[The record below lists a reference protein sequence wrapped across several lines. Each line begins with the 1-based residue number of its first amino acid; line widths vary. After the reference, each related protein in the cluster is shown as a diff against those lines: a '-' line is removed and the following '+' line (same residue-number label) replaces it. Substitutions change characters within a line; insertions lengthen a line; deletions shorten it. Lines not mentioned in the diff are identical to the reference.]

1 MIWHIFKKDVR
12 LLWPLV
18 IGAAALH
25 FAHAAAQFSAW
36 RSDGASVAA
45 NLTELLFVVSFIGLG
60 SLIVIDVLQ
69 DALPGVRQDWLVRPI
84 RRRDL
89 LGSKLMFMVLLAQGP
104 LFLADL
110 AQALANGFPM
120 GTSMAAAGS
129 RAIFLLLGFSL
140 PVFIISATLANLSEA
155 VICGVA
161 LTVVPMGI
169 LMLVTALNGG
179 GPPNRNM
186 PVLNS
191 GEQWILDSA
200 RALAVVLVGAVTL
213 RLQYFRR
220 KTFASRLLIGV
231 GTVAWIATFFIPWA
245 PAFALEKKLSAVR
258 GAADQVAIVL
268 DTNAGRAPVPAER
281 VRAVKSRYG
290 DEAFYLPVHADHV
303 SIDQTLIYD
312 RTDAYLITS
321 EGRSIGLNHGTE
333 ISLTRRGPDGSEM
346 SGYEGFLV
354 PKDIYFREKDKPARL
369 KINHSLTLHQLYA
382 AYALPAIDGA
392 QRMPGVGS
400 CRTSLDEDG
409 DEIELR
415 CIQAGDEP
423 SCATVFLENV
433 KTGEQNPARGI
444 CNPEYAPYF
453 GKFVSDDMSRFG
465 ASLRFNDPAGMVK
478 FPVSGKQ
485 LSDAKVVVRVL
496 RPVEHFSRKI
506 TLDNIRMGDWEPL
519 P

>member
-18 IGAAALH
+18 VGAAALH
-25 FAHAAAQFSAW
+25 FAHAAAEYSAW
-36 RSDGASVAA
+36 RSDGASVTA

-89 LGSKLMFMVLLAQGP
+89 LAAKLMFMVLLAQGP

-110 AQALANGFPM
+110 GQALANGFPLS
-120 GTSMAAAGS
+120 TSIAAAGS

-169 LMLVTALNGG
+169 LMLITALNGG

-200 RALAVVLVGAVTL
+200 RAIAVVLVGAVIL

-220 KTFASRLLIGV
+220 KTFASRVFIGV
-231 GTVAWIATFFIPWA
+231 GTLVWVATFFIPWA

-258 GAADQVAIVL
+258 GAADQVAITI
-268 DTNAGRAPVPAER
+268 DTKAGRVQVPAER
-281 VRAVKSRYG
+281 VRAAKSRYG
-290 DEAFYLPVHADHV
+290 DEIFYLPVRVDHV
-303 SIDQTLIYD
+303 SVDRTLVYD
-312 RTDAYLITS
+312 RTDPYLITS
-321 EGRSIGLNHGTE
+321 DGKSIALNHGSE

-346 SGYEGFLV
+346 SGYEGFMV
-354 PKDIYFREKDKPARL
+354 PRDIYFREKDKPVRL
-369 KINHSLTLHQLYA
+369 EINHSLTLHELYA
-382 AYALPAIDGA
+382 AYALPALDGA
-392 QRMPGVGS
+392 QRMPGVGA

-423 SCATVFLENV
+423 SCASVFLENA

-453 GKFVSDDMSRFG
+453 GKFVYDDMSRFG
-465 ASLRFNDPAGMVK
+465 ASLRFNDPTGMMK

-485 LSDAKVVVRVL
+485 LSDARVVVRVL
-496 RPVEHFSRKI
+496 RPVEHFSRRI
-506 TLDNIRMGDWEPL
+506 VLENIRMSDWEPL